1 MRARFLFA
9 APLLTL
15 AACADADEATE
26 TETTVGEA
34 ETARI
39 YAKALAAR
47 KGAILPLVT
56 GHPDR
61 AHVCHERHLCVDT
74 TAAGGNADL
83 LAKSAG

>member
-1 MRARFLFA
+1 M
-9 APLLTL
+9 TL
-15 AACADADEATE
+15 DGFSGAIWW
-26 TETTVGEA
+26 GEA